1 MTAKPQP
8 IRLSITADDEDEDLE
23 EDEEDTPEARYN
35 RGDID
40 VTEYKDIKATQ
51 RVDALYHV
59 TEEVTG
65 IDYSRPDSHPNKT
78 KPMRSIGFIQ

>member
-1 MTAKPQP
+1 MMARTAPTL
-8 IRLSITADDEDEDLE
+8 LSITADDEELE
-23 EDEEDTPEARYN
+23 EDEDTPEAQYN

-51 RVDALYHV
+51 RIDALYHT

-65 IDYSRPDSHPNKT
+65 IDYSRPDTHPTKT
-78 KPMRSIGFIQ
+78 KPLRTIGFIQ